1 MGIVRAISP
10 ELLEAPAQAW
20 QQNTKVTLELLKG
33 RLTGKR
39 ITMEEGSALYL
50 KSLYRCGQSES
61 TIRRCYYYLKIF
73 IEWCLMTGIEDLEI
87 RKTEVRSFLLYC
99 KKDRNLGTVTLRMYY
114 WKIKGLFTFLAD
126 QSFISEHPMET
137 FALPTHGSKKIMRV
151 LSQDESSHLLETV
164 VAAYQALPAHHL
176 RFRFF
181 TLRDLVI
188 LELLLATGLRVSE
201 LAMLTIADVDLANG
215 LLSVQGKG
223 SDLYVKRNRMAF
235 IDLPLLKADLNT
247 YLSLRGGDKQD
258 RLFPSKHNASMSPA
272 AFDVMVKKW
281 GQRAGIAQKLHCHLF
296 RHTFCTRLILNGAD
310 IYSVQKLMGHHDVE
324 TTLKFYLH
332 FTPEE
337 IEADWKK
344 FNPLGGR

>member
-1 MGIVRAISP
+1 MGIVRAVSP
-10 ELLEAPAQAW
+10 ELLEVPAQAW
-20 QQNTKVTLELLKG
+20 QQNTKVTLELMKG

-39 ITMEEGSALYL
+39 MSVEEGTALYL
-50 KSLYRCGQSES
+50 KSLYSSGQSQS
-61 TIRRCYYYLKIF
+61 TIKRCYYYLKIF
-73 IEWCLMTGIEDLEI
+73 IEWCVTAGVVDLEI
-87 RKTEVRSFLLYC
+87 SKTEVRSFLLYC
-99 KKDRNLGTVTLRMYY
+99 KRDRNLGAVTLRMYY
-114 WKIKGLFTFLAD
+114 WKVKGLLTFLAA
-126 QSFISEHPMET
+126 QSLIPEHPMET
-137 FALPTHGSKKIMRV
+137 FALPVLGSKKVMRV
-151 LSQDESSHLLETV
+151 LSQQESSHLLETV

-201 LAMLTIADVDLANG
+201 LAILTVADVDLVNG

-235 IDLPLLKADLNT
+235 IDLPLLKNDLNT
-247 YLSLRGGDKQD
+247 YLSLRGGAKQD
-258 RLFPSKHNASMSPA
+258 RLFPSKHNDSMSPA
-272 AFDVMVKKW
+272 TFDVMVKKW
-281 GQRAGIAQKLHCHLF
+281 GQRAGITQKLHCHLF
-296 RHTFCTRLILNGAD
+296 RHTFCTRLVLNGAD